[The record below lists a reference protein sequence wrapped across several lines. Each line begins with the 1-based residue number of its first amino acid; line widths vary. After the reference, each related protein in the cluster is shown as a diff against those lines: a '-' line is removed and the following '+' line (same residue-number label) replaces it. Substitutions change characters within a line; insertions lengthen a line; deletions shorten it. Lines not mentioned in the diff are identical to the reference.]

1 MTRRRPVFGEGIDTT
16 NPYLF
21 VVGCPRSGTTLLMR
35 MLNAHREI
43 AMIPE
48 IAWIPSRYEKRECLT
63 AEGIVTPAFIDM
75 LKNHVWGFGR
85 FTPLPVGIGE
95 LEELV
100 SSSRPVPYAEF
111 VTFLFDRYG
120 MARGRK
126 IVGNKTPEYVLSLR
140 TLHKLWPAAKFIHII
155 RDGRDVCLSLVNW
168 KRMAEKFSQ
177 RFPTWSADPVTTA
190 ALYWE
195 EFVRAGREA
204 GRSLP
209 ASLYHEVRYEPFVTS
224 PAEHCKSIC
233 EFLGVVYDEAMLR
246 FNEGRMNPDPSLDAK
261 HAWLPPTPGL
271 REWQKQM
278 PPENLQRF
286 EAAAGSLLD
295 ELRYP
300 RSVDDPTLDR
310 LEHAAE
316 VRRIFK
322 ETPHPWPWPRG
333 QE

>member
-1 MTRRRPVFGEGIDTT
+1 MT

-21 VVGCPRSGTTLLMR
+21 VVGCHRSGTTLLLR

-43 AMIPE
+43 TMIPE
-48 IAWIPSRYEKRECLT
+48 IGWIPSRYEKRECLT
-63 AEGIVTPAFIDM
+63 AEGMVTPAFIDM

-85 FTPLPVGIGE
+85 FTPLPVSIGE

-111 VTFLFDRYG
+111 VTLLFDRYG
-120 MARGRK
+120 LARGRK
-126 IVGNKTPEYVLSLR
+126 IVGNKTPEHVFSLR
-140 TLHKLWPAAKFIHII
+140 TLHKLWPSAKFVHII
-155 RDGRDVCLSLVNW
+155 RDGRDVCLSLINW
-168 KRMAEKFSQ
+168 KRKAEKFSQ
-177 RFPTWSADPVTTA
+177 RLPTWSVDAVTTA

-195 EFVRAGREA
+195 EFVTAGREG

-209 ASLYHEVRYEPFVTS
+209 ASIYHEVRYESLVTN
-224 PAEHCKSIC
+224 PAEQCKSLC
-233 EFLGVVYDEAMLR
+233 EFLGVKYDEAMPR
-246 FNEGRMNPDPSLDAK
+246 FNEGRMNPDPNLDAK

-271 REWQKQM
+271 RDWRKQM
-278 PPENLQRF
+278 PPEDVQRF

-300 RSVDDPTLDR
+300 RSIADLSLER

-316 VRRIFK
+316 MRRIFR
-322 ETPHPWPWPRG
+322 ETPRSWQWPRRHG
-333 QE
+333 